1 MITLIGYAVV
11 IVCVVCG
18 GFAVLKKWNRANEA
32 DGIESPLSKLSEN
45 ELIKKFNGL
54 ADSLGTSKKRDL
66 DSIANEL
73 TAVLKEYKCRKVEQF
88 IESEQLLLKNKNHL
102 MEEIKKLDDQ
112 ILSIK
117 KEALNLKSDHMT
129 EDDIEAGAL
138 YMAQIA
144 ETEKLKEQ
152 LQKTFDDNDAR
163 YKTVEKQVKNF
174 NIKYTLKETSIA
186 NMIVMAKTTKNISTV
201 DLKLNDLISEFKDKV
216 QDAEVEYHVRSQI
229 NGTTEE
235 DTETSPDFEVN
246 KDKYMEE
253 FKNFINK

>member
-102 MEEIKKLDDQ
+102 KN
-112 ILSIK
+112 
-117 KEALNLKSDHMT
+117 NLHF
-129 EDDIEAGAL
+129 L
-138 YMAQIA
+138 Y
-144 ETEKLKEQ
+144 
-152 LQKTFDDNDAR
+152 
-163 YKTVEKQVKNF
+163 
-174 NIKYTLKETSIA
+174 
-186 NMIVMAKTTKNISTV
+186 
-201 DLKLNDLISEFKDKV
+201 
-216 QDAEVEYHVRSQI
+216 H
-229 NGTTEE
+229 
-235 DTETSPDFEVN
+235 
-246 KDKYMEE
+246 
-253 FKNFINK
+253 